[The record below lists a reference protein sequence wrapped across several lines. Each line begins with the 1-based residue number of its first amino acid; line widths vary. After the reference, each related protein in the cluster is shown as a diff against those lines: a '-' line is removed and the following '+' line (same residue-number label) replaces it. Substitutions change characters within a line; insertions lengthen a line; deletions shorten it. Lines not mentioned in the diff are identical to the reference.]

1 MEKSSDGLRLA
12 DVRQPGVFLGSVPDG
27 VVCLAAERGR
37 ILCPARRFRRGAI
50 PPAPARHAD
59 PRKNALSTPGT
70 PASGTIGGEGHE
82 CEARDGMLATLTDDE
97 LIWEIELAVEQANAD
112 VYDVAAIMELVALTD
127 EADRRG
133 LVLASE
139 LREQLREASSHE

>member
-1 MEKSSDGLRLA
+1 
-12 DVRQPGVFLGSVPDG
+12 
-27 VVCLAAERGR
+27 
-37 ILCPARRFRRGAI
+37 
-50 PPAPARHAD
+50 
-59 PRKNALSTPGT
+59 
-70 PASGTIGGEGHE
+70 
-82 CEARDGMLATLTDDE
+82 MLATLTDDE

-133 LVLASE
+133 LALAPE

>member
-1 MEKSSDGLRLA
+1 
-12 DVRQPGVFLGSVPDG
+12 
-27 VVCLAAERGR
+27 
-37 ILCPARRFRRGAI
+37 
-50 PPAPARHAD
+50 
-59 PRKNALSTPGT
+59 
-70 PASGTIGGEGHE
+70 
-82 CEARDGMLATLTDDE
+82 MLATLTDDE

>member
-1 MEKSSDGLRLA
+1 MGKTSDGPRLA
-12 DVRQPGVFLGSVPDG
+12 DVRQMACFSARCLTAMRAWLRSEGASSVRR
-27 VVCLAAERGR
+27 VVSDAAQS
-37 ILCPARRFRRGAI
+37 LPAS
-50 PPAPARHAD
+50 ARHAD

-70 PASGTIGGEGHE
+70 PTSGTIGGEGHE

-133 LVLASE
+133 LALAPE